1 VHAFAIFDLAACKS
15 AEQDPVHRA
24 STWSES
30 RIALLCEVSMVGLK
44 VKGLHEDE
52 VSCAINMITYR
63 TETRC
68 KKAGQ
73 LTVVF
78 SAASH
83 PLLIPG

>member
-1 VHAFAIFDLAACKS
+1 
-15 AEQDPVHRA
+15 
-24 STWSES
+24 
-30 RIALLCEVSMVGLK
+30 MVGLK